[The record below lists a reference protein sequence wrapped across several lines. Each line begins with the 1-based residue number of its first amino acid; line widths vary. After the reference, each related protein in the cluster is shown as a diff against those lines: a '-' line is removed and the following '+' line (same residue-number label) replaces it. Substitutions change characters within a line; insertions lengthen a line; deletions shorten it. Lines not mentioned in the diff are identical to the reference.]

1 MRVYL
6 DNSATTRLDDEVMK
20 AMTPYFSEIYGNASS
35 LHAFG
40 REALEAVDKSRE
52 TIASLLGAYPNEIY
66 FTSGGT
72 ESDNWALKGAAKA
85 YGKYGKHIVTTAIEH
100 PAMMETC
107 HKLEKEGLEVTYV
120 GVNSEGLV
128 DPEEIKKAVRDDTIL
143 VSVMFANNEMGAIQ
157 PIGEIGRF
165 CREEGILFHT
175 DAVQAAGTIKID
187 VKELNIDMLSLSA
200 HKFHGPKGMGL
211 LYLRNGVKIE
221 KLIVGGHQERGNRAG
236 TTNTPG
242 IVGMAKALE
251 IAVRDMEKN
260 NEHMRK
266 LRDYF
271 IDRVEKEIPYCHL
284 QFRLY
289 RGGEYFNGARPQRN
303 SGKQRFGVQF
313 GQSGAV
319 PRHTGYGGVHGA
331 GAQFHTVQFRERDHQ
346 GRNRLYRRNPESG
359 GGKAKELVA
368 VIQTNRRRKSLC
380 ITKKYW
386 KLSLI
391 PRTWAKSKTP
401 TA

>member
-107 HKLEKEGLEVTYV
+107 HKLEKEGFEVTYV

-251 IAVRDMEKN
+251 ISVRDMEKN

-284 QFRLY
+284 NGGRVHRLVNNANFSFDY
-289 RGGEYFNGARPQRN
+289 IEGESILMVLDLNGIAVS
-303 SGKQRFGVQF
+303 SGSACSSGSLEPSHVILATGASMEQAHSSIRFSLGKETTKEEIDYTVETLKAAVEKLRSWSPLFKQTEG
-313 GQSGAV
+313 
-319 PRHTGYGGVHGA
+319 
-331 GAQFHTVQFRERDHQ
+331 
-346 GRNRLYRRNPESG
+346 ESHY
-359 GGKAKELVA
+359 V
-368 VIQTNRRRKSLC
+368 
-380 ITKKYW
+380 
-386 KLSLI
+386 
-391 PRTWAKSKTP
+391 
-401 TA
+401 

>member
-6 DNSATTRLDDEVMK
+6 DNSATTRLDDEVLKEMI
-20 AMTPYFSEIYGNASS
+20 PYFSDVYGNASS

-40 REALEAVDKSRE
+40 REALAAVDKSRE
-52 TIASLLGAYPNEIY
+52 TIASLLGANPNEIY

-72 ESDNWALKGAAKA
+72 ESDNWALKGAAQA
-85 YGKYGKHIVTTAIEH
+85 YGKYGKHIITTAIEH

-107 HKLEKEGLEVTYV
+107 HKLEKDGFDVTYI
-120 GVNSEGLV
+120 GVNSDGLV
-128 DPEEIKKAVRDDTIL
+128 DPEEIKKAVRDDTVL

-165 CREEGILFHT
+165 CRKEGILFHT
-175 DAVQAAGTIKID
+175 DAVQAAGTIKIN

-284 QFRLY
+284 NGGREHRLVNNANFSFDY
-289 RGGEYFNGARPQRN
+289 IEGESILMVLDLNGIAVS
-303 SGKQRFGVQF
+303 SGSACSSGSLEPSHVILATGASMEQAHSSIRFSLGKETTKEEIDYTIETLKAAVEKLRSWSPLFKQTEG
-313 GQSGAV
+313 
-319 PRHTGYGGVHGA
+319 
-331 GAQFHTVQFRERDHQ
+331 
-346 GRNRLYRRNPESG
+346 ESHY
-359 GGKAKELVA
+359 V
-368 VIQTNRRRKSLC
+368 
-380 ITKKYW
+380 
-386 KLSLI
+386 
-391 PRTWAKSKTP
+391 
-401 TA
+401 

>member
-6 DNSATTRLDDEVMK
+6 DNSATTRLDDEVLKEMI
-20 AMTPYFSEIYGNASS
+20 PYFSDVYGNASS

-40 REALEAVDKSRE
+40 REALAAVDKSRE

-72 ESDNWALKGAAKA
+72 ESDNWALKGAAQA
-85 YGKYGKHIVTTAIEH
+85 YGKYGKHIITTAIEH

-107 HKLEKEGLEVTYV
+107 HKLEKDGFDVTYI
-120 GVNSEGLV
+120 GVNSDGLV

-157 PIGEIGRF
+157 PIGEIGSF
-165 CREEGILFHT
+165 CRKEGILFHT
-175 DAVQAAGTIKID
+175 DAVQAAGTIKIN

-221 KLIVGGHQERGNRAG
+221 KLIAGGHQERGNRAG

-284 QFRLY
+284 NGGREYRLVNNANFSFDY
-289 RGGEYFNGARPQRN
+289 IEGESILMVLDLNGIAVS
-303 SGKQRFGVQF
+303 SGSACSSGSLEPSHVILATGASMEQAHSSIRFSLGKETTKEEIDYTIETLKAAVEKLRSWSPLFKQTEG
-313 GQSGAV
+313 
-319 PRHTGYGGVHGA
+319 
-331 GAQFHTVQFRERDHQ
+331 
-346 GRNRLYRRNPESG
+346 ESHY
-359 GGKAKELVA
+359 V
-368 VIQTNRRRKSLC
+368 
-380 ITKKYW
+380 
-386 KLSLI
+386 
-391 PRTWAKSKTP
+391 
-401 TA
+401 

>member
-6 DNSATTRLDDEVMK
+6 DNSATTRLDDEVLK

-107 HKLEKEGLEVTYV
+107 HKLEKEGFEVTYV

-284 QFRLY
+284 NGGRVHRLVNNANFSFDY
-289 RGGEYFNGARPQRN
+289 IEGESILMVLDLNGIAVS
-303 SGKQRFGVQF
+303 SGSACSSGSLEPSHVILATGASMEQAHSSIRFSLGKETTKEEIDYTVETLKAAVEKLRSWSPLFKQTEG
-313 GQSGAV
+313 
-319 PRHTGYGGVHGA
+319 
-331 GAQFHTVQFRERDHQ
+331 
-346 GRNRLYRRNPESG
+346 ESHY
-359 GGKAKELVA
+359 V
-368 VIQTNRRRKSLC
+368 
-380 ITKKYW
+380 
-386 KLSLI
+386 
-391 PRTWAKSKTP
+391 
-401 TA
+401 

>member
-6 DNSATTRLDDEVMK
+6 DNSATTRLDDEVLKEMI
-20 AMTPYFSEIYGNASS
+20 PYFSEIYGNASS

-107 HKLEKEGLEVTYV
+107 HKLEKEGFEVTYV

-284 QFRLY
+284 NGGRVHRLVNNANFSFDY
-289 RGGEYFNGARPQRN
+289 IEGESILMVLDLNGIAVS
-303 SGKQRFGVQF
+303 SGSACSSGSLEPSHVILATGASMEQAHSSIRFSLGKETTKEEIDYTVETLKAAVEKLRSWSPLFKQTEG
-313 GQSGAV
+313 
-319 PRHTGYGGVHGA
+319 
-331 GAQFHTVQFRERDHQ
+331 
-346 GRNRLYRRNPESG
+346 ESHY
-359 GGKAKELVA
+359 V
-368 VIQTNRRRKSLC
+368 
-380 ITKKYW
+380 
-386 KLSLI
+386 
-391 PRTWAKSKTP
+391 
-401 TA
+401 

>member
-6 DNSATTRLDDEVMK
+6 DNSATTRLDDEVLK
-20 AMTPYFSEIYGNASS
+20 AMTPYFSDVYGNASS

-72 ESDNWALKGAAKA
+72 ESDNWALKGAAET
-85 YGKYGKHIVTTAIEH
+85 YGKYGKHIITTAIEH

-107 HKLEKEGLEVTYV
+107 HSLEKQGFEVTYV
-120 GVNSEGLV
+120 GVNADGLV
-128 DPEEIKKAVRDDTIL
+128 DPEDIRKAVREDTIL

-157 PIGEIGRF
+157 PIGEIGKF

-211 LYLRNGVKIE
+211 LYLRNGVKLG

-251 IAVRDMEKN
+251 ISVRDMEKN

-284 QFRLY
+284 NGGREHRLVNNANFSFDY
-289 RGGEYFNGARPQRN
+289 IEGESILMVLDLNGIAVS
-303 SGKQRFGVQF
+303 SGSACSSGSLEPSHVILATGASMEQAHSSIRFSLGKETTKEEIDYTVETLKAAVEKLRSWSPLFKQTEG
-313 GQSGAV
+313 
-319 PRHTGYGGVHGA
+319 
-331 GAQFHTVQFRERDHQ
+331 
-346 GRNRLYRRNPESG
+346 ESHY
-359 GGKAKELVA
+359 V
-368 VIQTNRRRKSLC
+368 
-380 ITKKYW
+380 
-386 KLSLI
+386 
-391 PRTWAKSKTP
+391 
-401 TA
+401 